1 MVMILVRIHKLDA
14 KGVCHIPG
22 YEKFFPVDSIDLG
35 AENAMNTKGS
45 GSDNSSNRDFVVK
58 KEEPEKVKIDRI
70 SDSLTPALMGLA
82 IKNRTVTVNQ
92 MFWTIDVSFVQL
104 RHDLKETKGKAGVKA
119 YLLMR
124 FGGARLVSWNLSGS
138 GSDDPKESIEF
149 KYTQIAIQYR
159 ATQTGDTYIPSTT
172 YTWDF
177 EKNEDWTEP
186 PEWK

>member
-1 MVMILVRIHKLDA
+1 MILVRIHKLDA
-14 KGVCHIPG
+14 KGVCKIPG
-22 YEKFFPVDSIDLG
+22 YEKFFPVNSIDLG
-35 AENAMNTKGS
+35 ADNAMDTKGS
-45 GSDNSSNRDFVVK
+45 GDDKGSNRDFVVK
-58 KEEPEKVKIDRI
+58 KNEPEKVKIDRS

-82 IKNRTVTVNQ
+82 IKNRTVTTTQ

-104 RHDLKETKGKAGVKA
+104 RHDLEVTKGKAGIKA

-124 FGGARLVSWNLSGS
+124 FGGARLVSWSLSGS
-138 GSDDPKESIEF
+138 GAEQPTETIEF

-159 ATQTGDTYIPSTT
+159 STQVGDIYIPSTT